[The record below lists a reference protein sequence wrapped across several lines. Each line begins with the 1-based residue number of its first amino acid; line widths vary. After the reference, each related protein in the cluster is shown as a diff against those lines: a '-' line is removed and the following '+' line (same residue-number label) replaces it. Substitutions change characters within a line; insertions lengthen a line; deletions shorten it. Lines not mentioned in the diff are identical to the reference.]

1 MHCSPPPWRR
11 IAHKLCTT
19 SEDIIVCVYMNTS
32 SMCVCVLIL
41 KCCHNSSWVCLLF
54 VIYNC
59 WGICKVRRGIAS
71 LLSLSE
77 KAKHL
82 IHYTRIGSV
91 SGGGG
96 VIPQH
101 TPLNIFIPI
110 NTAFH
115 CSLEQIHHV
124 QVVKQTRATC
134 SRAEC
139 LISELLHPR
148 LLYPIRLLLAP
159 ELISLL
165 FLGLPRFLLPC
176 VSEKGCSSDTS
187 NSVSQCVSYPVYLP
201 HLFIKCKVCPYASH
215 QWLYHAI
222 SPIMC
227 MHNSTHF

>member
-96 VIPQH
+96 GVSQLFPRSFHSTHHSTFSFQLTLHFIVH
-101 TPLNIFIPI
+101 LNKSIMSKSWSK
-110 NTAFH
+110 H
-115 CSLEQIHHV
+115 E
-124 QVVKQTRATC
+124 
-134 SRAEC
+134 
-139 LISELLHPR
+139 
-148 LLYPIRLLLAP
+148 LLAP
-159 ELISLL
+159 ELNALSLS
-165 FLGLPRFLLPC
+165 C
-176 VSEKGCSSDTS
+176 
-187 NSVSQCVSYPVYLP
+187 
-201 HLFIKCKVCPYASH
+201 FIPACCTP
-215 QWLYHAI
+215 
-222 SPIMC
+222 
-227 MHNSTHF
+227 